1 MWFWPDQ
8 SDEIL
13 GRGYSQ
19 INDLVELLPP
29 WDNVYVHGM
38 RTALVVDYN
47 MEVQK
52 HQLCCQVVL
61 FSTEVLHALL
71 HPASVLVGLR
81 QCALSTGLGNHTTG
95 WTDGVGQFVHP
106 QSQVVTQV
114 RLSLS
119 LSLSLSL

>member
-1 MWFWPDQ
+1 MY
-8 SDEIL
+8 I
-13 GRGYSQ
+13 RMH
-19 INDLVELLPP
+19 V
-29 WDNVYVHGM
+29 
-38 RTALVVDYN
+38 ALVVDYN
-47 MEVQK
+47 MEGQK

-61 FSTEVLHALL
+61 FATEVLHASL
-71 HPASVLVGLR
+71 HPSSIGLR

-119 LSLSLSL
+119 LSL